1 MTTPTDRCP
10 DCNAPVSGG
19 REGCQALFDVLAALV
34 YTDLQRAAVHQLA
47 FDAYCM
53 QHPDTYGLSAKS
65 YAAHLTRLCCG
76 VEFGGDHRIYRAI
89 PRWLSGRSPVAKPDV
104 PEFRGSL
111 TVASVA
117 ASTDTGEYVRLVD
130 AWARD
135 VWSAYAHQHDLA
147 RQWIAQA
154 MEVRSRGDP

>member
-1 MTTPTDRCP
+1 MTGSADRCP
-10 DCNAPVSGG
+10 DCHAPVSGG
-19 REGCQALFDVLAALV
+19 RQACQALFDTLAAQV
-34 YTDLQRAAVHQLA
+34 YSDLQRAAVHQLA

-53 QHPDTYGLSAKS
+53 QHPDSYGLSAKS

-89 PRWLSGRSPVAKPDV
+89 PRWLSGAAPVQKPAV
-104 PEFRGSL
+104 PDFRGTL

-117 ASTDTGEYVRLVD
+117 AATDSQEYARLVD

-135 VWSAYAHQHDLA
+135 VWSAYAHQQALA
-147 RQWIAQA
+147 RDWIAQA
-154 MEVRSRGDP
+154 MEGPPRKA